1 MLYLKSRKSDIMAQ
15 KLAGILVGTFSG
27 LTALKYGKELI
38 IFIISLMPIL
48 ELRGGLIAASL
59 LKLNWVKSFIICFI
73 GNIIPIP
80 FILWFITPLFDK
92 MKKTKL
98 FSGIVNKLENK
109 AMSKKD
115 KIEKLKYIGLLLF
128 VGIPLPGT
136 GAWTG
141 CLIAALLDMD
151 KKKSMLYA
159 ILGVILAGIIMLL
172 FSYGLLDLIVH

>member
-1 MLYLKSRKSDIMAQ
+1 MATN
-15 KLAGILVGTFSG
+15 LAMTLVEAFSG

-38 IFIISLMPIL
+38 IFIISMFPML
-48 ELRGGLIAASL
+48 ELRGGLIAATL
-59 LKLNWVKSFIICFI
+59 LGLSGLPSFIICFI

-80 FILWFITPLFDK
+80 FILWLITPIFNRL
-92 MKKTKL
+92 KKTKL
-98 FSGIVNKLENK
+98 FSGIVNKLERK

-115 KIEKLKYIGLLLF
+115 QIEKLQYIGLLLF

-159 ILGVILAGIIMLL
+159 ILGVLLAGVIMMILSFGILDNII
-172 FSYGLLDLIVH
+172 H

>member
-1 MLYLKSRKSDIMAQ
+1 MAQ

-172 FSYGLLDLIVH
+172 FSYGLLDMIVH